1 MLAAPRV
8 SRTISPSSTEA
19 PEPRFGIRG
28 GRLSLRTL
36 RVVNADSAA
45 AAESSAHQEAAA
57 SRARFEEEALKHL
70 DALYR
75 TALRMTRNPS
85 DAEDLVQDALVRA
98 YRFYDRFEPGT
109 NFRAWLFKILTNT
122 YINSYRRRQGR
133 PQESSLEDTEEFFL
147 YNQLSDEA
155 GERLNDVEDTVL
167 DQLGADAIQRAI
179 DQLPPQFRTTVQLS
193 DVEGL
198 SYAEIAEATGVAK
211 GTVMSRLFRGRRLL
225 QRALWEQAQ
234 AAGFTSGR
242 KVHDGRANSGHQA
255 GANGVV
261 GSARRGAR

>member
-1 MLAAPRV
+1 MSPQRA
-8 SRTISPSSTEA
+8 SRPPTSTPA
-19 PEPRFGIRG
+19 R
-28 GRLSLRTL
+28 
-36 RVVNADSAA
+36 
-45 AAESSAHQEAAA
+45 EAAA
-57 SRARFEEEALKHL
+57 SRAPFEEEALQHL

-122 YINSYRRRQGR
+122 FINSYRRKQGR
-133 PQESSLEDTEEFFL
+133 PQESSLDDTEDFFL
-147 YNQLSDEA
+147 YNQLGRDS
-155 GERLNDVEDTVL
+155 GERVTDVEDTVL
-167 DQLGADAIQRAI
+167 DRLGADAIQAAI
-179 DQLPPQFRTTVQLS
+179 DQLPPQFRTTVQLA

-198 SYAEIAEATGVAK
+198 SYADIAEATGVAK

-234 AAGFTSGR
+234 QAGFTSGS
-242 KVHDGRANSGHQA
+242 KVREQPEI
-255 GANGVV
+255 VV
-261 GSARRGAR
+261 GGRTP

>member
-1 MLAAPRV
+1 
-8 SRTISPSSTEA
+8 
-19 PEPRFGIRG
+19 
-28 GRLSLRTL
+28 
-36 RVVNADSAA
+36 VNAKAA
-45 AAESSAHQEAAA
+45 DRADNTAHGEEAAA
-57 SRARFEEEALKHL
+57 NRARFEEEALKHL

-85 DAEDLVQDALVRA
+85 DAEDLVQDALVRG

-122 YINSYRRRQGR
+122 YINSYRRKQGR

-147 YNQLSDEA
+147 YNQLSND
-155 GERLNDVEDTVL
+155 GERVTDVEDTVL
-167 DQLGADAIQRAI
+167 DRLGADAIQRAI

-211 GTVMSRLFRGRRLL
+211 GTVMSRLFRGRRQL
-225 QRALWEQAQ
+225 QRALWDQAQ
-234 AAGFTSGR
+234 AAGFTSGS
-242 KVHDGRANSGHQA
+242 KVHLDGSSEA
-255 GANGVV
+255 GNGNNGVV
-261 GSARRGAR
+261 SKTGGGVR

>member
-1 MLAAPRV
+1 MNARTAAR
-8 SRTISPSSTEA
+8 
-19 PEPRFGIRG
+19 
-28 GRLSLRTL
+28 
-36 RVVNADSAA
+36 ADLPDTG
-45 AAESSAHQEAAA
+45 EAAA
-57 SRARFEEEALKHL
+57 NRARFEEEALKHL

-122 YINSYRRRQGR
+122 YINTYRRKQGR
-133 PQESSLEDTEEFFL
+133 PQESSLDDTEEFFL
-147 YNQLSDEA
+147 YKQLGGDS
-155 GERLNDVEDTVL
+155 GERVTDVEDTVL
-167 DQLGADAIQRAI
+167 DGLGADAIQRAI

-211 GTVMSRLFRGRRLL
+211 GTVMSRLFRGRRQL
-225 QRALWEQAQ
+225 QRALWDQAQ
-234 AAGFTSGR
+234 AAGFTSGS
-242 KVHDGRANSGHQA
+242 KVHVEAPPESESGT
-255 GANGVV
+255 NGVM
-261 GSARRGAR
+261 ARMGGKAR

>member
-1 MLAAPRV
+1 
-8 SRTISPSSTEA
+8 
-19 PEPRFGIRG
+19 
-28 GRLSLRTL
+28 
-36 RVVNADSAA
+36 VNAESAEQ
-45 AAESSAHQEAAA
+45 AERSANEEAAA
-57 SRARFEEEALKHL
+57 NRVRSRFEDEALKHL

-122 YINSYRRRQGR
+122 YINTYRRKQGR

-147 YNQLSDEA
+147 YNQLSDDG
-155 GERLNDVEDTVL
+155 GERVTDVEDTVI
-167 DQLGADAIQRAI
+167 DRLGADAIQRAI

-198 SYAEIAEATGVAK
+198 SYAEVAEATGVAK

-225 QRALWEQAQ
+225 QRALWDQAQ
-234 AAGFTSGR
+234 AAGFTSGS
-242 KVHDGRANSGHQA
+242 KVHTPNGNSGDHA
-255 GANGVV
+255 PESNGVV
-261 GSARRGAR
+261 ARTRGGTR

>member
-1 MLAAPRV
+1 VA
-8 SRTISPSSTEA
+8 
-19 PEPRFGIRG
+19 
-28 GRLSLRTL
+28 LRTL
-36 RVVNADSAA
+36 KAVNANGAA
-45 AAESSAHQEAAA
+45 KADNPATGEAAA
-57 SRARFEEEALKHL
+57 NRARFEEEALKHL

-98 YRFYDRFEPGT
+98 YRFYDRFQPGT

-122 YINSYRRRQGR
+122 YINTYRRKQGR

-147 YNQLSDEA
+147 YNQLSADQE
-155 GERLNDVEDTVL
+155 ERVTDVEDTVL
-167 DQLGADAIQRAI
+167 DGLGADSIQRAI

-211 GTVMSRLFRGRRLL
+211 GTVMSRLFRGRRQL
-225 QRALWEQAQ
+225 QRALWDQAE
-234 AAGFTSGR
+234 AAGFTSGS
-242 KVHDGRANSGHQA
+242 KVHLEPSTAGKGSGS
-255 GANGVV
+255 NGVV
-261 GSARRGAR
+261 AKMGGATR

>member
-1 MLAAPRV
+1 
-8 SRTISPSSTEA
+8 
-19 PEPRFGIRG
+19 
-28 GRLSLRTL
+28 
-36 RVVNADSAA
+36 VNAKAA
-45 AAESSAHQEAAA
+45 GRANNPAHGEEAAA
-57 SRARFEEEALKHL
+57 TRARFEEEALKHL

-85 DAEDLVQDALVRA
+85 DAEDLVQDALVRG

-122 YINSYRRRQGR
+122 YINSYRRKQGR

-147 YNQLSDEA
+147 YNQLSND
-155 GERLNDVEDTVL
+155 GERVTDVEDTVL
-167 DQLGADAIQRAI
+167 DSLGADSIQRAI

-211 GTVMSRLFRGRRLL
+211 GTVMSRLFRGRRQL
-225 QRALWEQAQ
+225 QRALWDQAQ
-234 AAGFTSGR
+234 AAGFTSGS
-242 KVHDGRANSGHQA
+242 KVHLDGASETGNGS
-255 GANGVV
+255 NGVV
-261 GSARRGAR
+261 AKSGGGVR

>member
-1 MLAAPRV
+1 M
-8 SRTISPSSTEA
+8 
-19 PEPRFGIRG
+19 
-28 GRLSLRTL
+28 GRLK
-36 RVVNADSAA
+36 VVNANAAPQAGNSAQ
-45 AAESSAHQEAAA
+45 QEAAA
-57 SRARFEEEALKHL
+57 NRARFEEEALKHL

-122 YINSYRRRQGR
+122 YINTYRRKQGR

-155 GERLNDVEDTVL
+155 GERVTDVEDTVL
-167 DQLGADAIQRAI
+167 DRLGADAIQRAI

-198 SYAEIAEATGVAK
+198 SYAEIAEATRVAK

-225 QRALWEQAQ
+225 QRALWDQAQ

-242 KVHDGRANSGHQA
+242 KVHDGRPREENESG
-255 GANGVV
+255 GNGVV
-261 GSARRGAR
+261 ARARRGEG

>member
-1 MLAAPRV
+1 
-8 SRTISPSSTEA
+8 
-19 PEPRFGIRG
+19 
-28 GRLSLRTL
+28 
-36 RVVNADSAA
+36 VNAESAA
-45 AAESSAHQEAAA
+45 QADSSAQPEAAA
-57 SRARFEEEALKHL
+57 NRARFEEEALKHL

-122 YINSYRRRQGR
+122 YINSYRRKQGR
-133 PQESSLEDTEEFFL
+133 PQESSLEDTEEFSL
-147 YNQLSDEA
+147 YNQLSDDA
-155 GERLNDVEDTVL
+155 GERVTDVENTVL

-179 DQLPPQFRTTVQLS
+179 DQLPPQFRTTVQLA

-198 SYAEIAEATGVAK
+198 SYAEIADATGVAK

-225 QRALWEQAQ
+225 QRALWDQAQ
-234 AAGFTSGR
+234 AAGFTTGR
-242 KVHDGRANSGHQA
+242 KVHEEQSNGIVARARG
-255 GANGVV
+255 
-261 GSARRGAR
+261 GSR

>member
-1 MLAAPRV
+1 LVRL
-8 SRTISPSSTEA
+8 EA
-19 PEPRFGIRG
+19 
-28 GRLSLRTL
+28 
-36 RVVNADSAA
+36 VNAEAA
-45 AAESSAHQEAAA
+45 GKATKPDETEAAA
-57 SRARFEEEALKHL
+57 NRARFEDEALKHL

-122 YINSYRRRQGR
+122 YINSYRRKQGR

-147 YNQLSDEA
+147 YNQLSGDE
-155 GERLNDVEDTVL
+155 GDRVTDVEDTVL
-167 DQLGADAIQRAI
+167 DRLGADAIQRAI

-211 GTVMSRLFRGRRLL
+211 GTVMSRLFRGRRQL

-234 AAGFTSGR
+234 AAGFTAGS
-242 KVHDGRANSGHQA
+242 KVHLDGPPKSDSDTD
-255 GANGVV
+255 GVV
-261 GSARRGAR
+261 ARARGGTR

>member
-1 MLAAPRV
+1 MV
-8 SRTISPSSTEA
+8 
-19 PEPRFGIRG
+19 
-28 GRLSLRTL
+28 RLKA
-36 RVVNADSAA
+36 VNADSATRA
-45 AAESSAHQEAAA
+45 DHRADKEAAA
-57 SRARFEEEALKHL
+57 NRARFEDEALKHL

-122 YINSYRRRQGR
+122 YINSYRRKQGR
-133 PQESSLEDTEEFFL
+133 PQESSLDDTEDFFL
-147 YNQLSDEA
+147 YNQLSSDGG
-155 GERLNDVEDTVL
+155 GERVTDVEDTVL
-167 DQLGADAIQRAI
+167 DQL
-179 DQLPPQFRTTVQLS
+179 PPQVRTTVQLS

-225 QRALWEQAQ
+225 QRALWDQAQ
-234 AAGFTSGR
+234 AAGFTSGS
-242 KVHDGRANSGHQA
+242 KVHQDSDAQQDSG
-255 GANGVV
+255 NGVV
-261 GSARRGAR
+261 TRARGEAR

>member
-1 MLAAPRV
+1 M
-8 SRTISPSSTEA
+8 SEA
-19 PEPRFGIRG
+19 LV
-28 GRLSLRTL
+28 RLKA
-36 RVVNADSAA
+36 VNAEPAGKADNQSAQ
-45 AAESSAHQEAAA
+45 QEAAT
-57 SRARFEEEALKHL
+57 RARFEEEALKHL

-98 YRFYDRFEPGT
+98 FRFYDRFEPGT

-122 YINSYRRRQGR
+122 YINSYRRKQGR

-147 YNQLSDEA
+147 YNQLSDDR
-155 GERLNDVEDTVL
+155 GERVTDVEGTVL

-198 SYAEIAEATGVAK
+198 SYNEVAEATGVAK

-225 QRALWEQAQ
+225 QRALWDQAQ
-234 AAGFTSGR
+234 AAGFTSGS
-242 KVHDGRANSGHQA
+242 KVHSPTNGQKPDSREKAHN
-255 GANGVV
+255 NGVV
-261 GSARRGAR
+261 ARARGGTR

>member
-1 MLAAPRV
+1 VDAKAANGAG
-8 SRTISPSSTEA
+8 SPSY
-19 PEPRFGIRG
+19 
-28 GRLSLRTL
+28 L
-36 RVVNADSAA
+36 
-45 AAESSAHQEAAA
+45 EAAA
-57 SRARFEEEALKHL
+57 NRARFEEEALQHL

-122 YINSYRRRQGR
+122 YINSYRRKQGR
-133 PQESSLEDTEEFFL
+133 PQESSLDDTEEFSL
-147 YNQLSDEA
+147 YNQLSDAA
-155 GERLNDVEDTVL
+155 GERVTDVEDTVL
-167 DQLGADAIQRAI
+167 DRLGANAIQRAI

-225 QRALWEQAQ
+225 QRALWDQAQ

-242 KVHDGRANSGHQA
+242 KVHTESGADDGEAPPA
-255 GANGVV
+255 L
-261 GSARRGAR
+261 ARGGRR